1 MIEEYIQKNSDR
13 FLEELF
19 ELIRI
24 PSVSTESAHKPDMYR
39 AAEYWKGLL
48 LKAGADRAEVF
59 ETAGNPVT
67 WGEKIIDPAKPTVL
81 VYGHM
86 DVMPAEPLDKWAS
99 PPFEPIIRDGHI
111 LARGA
116 NDNKGQSFM
125 HAKALEYL
133 IRSGTLNCNVRFMIE
148 GEEEIGSPN
157 LGQWCREHRD
167 ILKADVILISD
178 TNMIGPEMPAIT
190 TGLRG
195 LAYWEVTVTGPDHD
209 LHSGL
214 YGGAVA
220 NPAIVLSKMI
230 AGLIDDKGKITIPGF
245 YDEVMEVSREE
256 RELLAQA
263 PFEEEEF
270 KKSIGVSA
278 LAGEAGYPVN
288 ERTGIRPSFDVC
300 GIWGG
305 YTGEGS
311 KTVLPSQVFAKL
323 SARLVPNQDYRKISV
338 LFKDYFEKAAPPTV
352 KVEVKPHHGGQ
363 AYVCP
368 IDLPAY
374 RAAEKAFTE
383 IYGRRPLPVRSGG
396 SIPIVATFE
405 EVLGIK
411 SVLMGFGLKSDVIH
425 SPNERFSL
433 DRFYKGIA
441 TIVRFYQYFAGS

>member
-13 FLEELF
+13 FLKELF

-24 PSVSTESAHKPDMYR
+24 PSVSTESDHKPNMYR

-67 WGEKIIDPAKPTVL
+67 WGEKIIDRAKPTVL

-99 PPFEPIIRDGHI
+99 PPFEPVIRDGHI
-111 LARGA
+111 MARGA

-230 AGLIDDKGKITIPGF
+230 AGLIDDNGKITIPGF
-245 YDEVMEVSREE
+245 YDDVVEVSPEE

-263 PFEEEEF
+263 PFQEEDF
-270 KKSIGVSA
+270 KKSIGLKELS
-278 LAGEAGYPVN
+278 GETGYTVN
-288 ERTGIRPSFDVC
+288 EQTGIRPSFDVC

-323 SARLVPNQDYRKISV
+323 SARLVPNQDYIKISM

-352 KVEVKPHHGGQ
+352 RVEVKPHHGGQ

-383 IYGRRPLPVRSGG
+383 IYGRRPLPVHSGG

-411 SVLMGFGLKSDVIH
+411 SVLMGFGLKSDAIH

-433 DRFYKGIA
+433 DRFYRGIA
-441 TIVRFYQYFAGS
+441 TIVRFYQYFAES